1 MHRGWRGFSFRRR
14 FRAGNRPPANG
25 AVVCALF
32 HDQAGRYRN
41 GIVHQPHYY
50 RGPRRPAL
58 GRSEPATWGCV
69 SFRPAGCANRMSA
82 PECIVFVIDDD
93 LLVRESVADLLN
105 SAGFTVQTFGS
116 ATEYVQ
122 AKRPDVPACLIL
134 DVELPGLSG
143 LDLQAELAK
152 SGIEMPIVFL
162 TGHGDI
168 PMSVRAMKAGA
179 VEFLTKPFGKQEL
192 LDAIKEALLRDGE
205 VRKQRSETFELRKR
219 LGTLTPRER
228 QVLALVVTGRLN
240 KQIAGELGTTD
251 PTIKVHRGRVM
262 RKMGADSLADLVRMA
277 EKLKISA

>member
-1 MHRGWRGFSFRRR
+1 
-14 FRAGNRPPANG
+14 NG

-41 GIVHQPHYY
+41 GIVHQPLHH
-50 RGPRRPAL
+50 RSAWRPPL
-58 GRSEPATWGCV
+58 GHSEPATWGCV
-69 SFRPAGCANRMSA
+69 SFRLAGRANRMSA

-93 LLVRESVADLLN
+93 PLVRESVADLLN

-116 ATEYVQ
+116 ATEFVQ

-192 LDAIKEALLRDGE
+192 LDAIKEALLRDRE
-205 VRKQRSETFELRKR
+205 VRRQRSETFELRKR

-251 PTIKVHRGRVM
+251 LTIKVHRGRVM
-262 RKMGADSLADLVRMA
+262 RKMVADSLADLVRMA